1 MSWRVVTVSSLSKLD
16 YKMDYLVVRNA
27 DGVKRIHL
35 SEISVLMIESTAVS
49 LTAYLLCELN
59 KRKIDIIFCDER
71 RLPYGMLLPLHGS
84 HNASLKLR
92 EQIQWKEPV
101 KAALWAEIVRE
112 KLVGQIAVLE
122 SEDCAD
128 AAALLCAYLEEVQPG
143 DATNREGHAAKVY
156 FNALFGKAFSRE
168 QENAWNAALDYGYS
182 IVLSAVAREI
192 VACGYSTQLGVFHDN
207 MFNKLNLACDL
218 VEPFR
223 PLVDFAV
230 RQMAPEKLEHDE
242 KMKLVRI
249 LNRQLLIDGSRQYLL
264 NAIRI
269 FVKSALDAMREENIS
284 SVRWPVYELQIYAND
299 DIL

>member
-1 MSWRVVTVSSLSKLD
+1 
-16 YKMDYLVVRNA
+16 
-27 DGVKRIHL
+27 
-35 SEISVLMIESTAVS
+35 
-49 LTAYLLCELN
+49 
-59 KRKIDIIFCDER
+59 
-71 RLPYGMLLPLHGS
+71 MLLPLYGS

-92 EQIQWKEPV
+92 EQIQWKDPV
-101 KAALWAEIVRE
+101 KALWAEIVRE
-112 KLVGQIAVLE
+112 KIVGQIAVLE
-122 SEDCAD
+122 SEDCTE
-128 AAALLCAYLEEVQPG
+128 AASLLCGYLEEVQPG

-192 VACGYSTQLGVFHDN
+192 TACGYSTQLGVFHDN

-223 PLVDFAV
+223 PLVDHAV

-242 KMKLVRI
+242 KMQLVQI
-249 LNRQLLIDGSRQYLL
+249 LNRQIPIDGSRQYML

-299 DIL
+299 DLL

>member
-1 MSWRVVTVSSLSKLD
+1 MGGDRPGEDRRPDRRAGIGRLHRGGS
-16 YKMDYLVVRNA
+16 
-27 DGVKRIHL
+27 
-35 SEISVLMIESTAVS
+35 
-49 LTAYLLCELN
+49 LLC
-59 KRKIDIIFCDER
+59 
-71 RLPYGMLLPLHGS
+71 G
-84 HNASLKLR
+84 
-92 EQIQWKEPV
+92 
-101 KAALWAEIVRE
+101 
-112 KLVGQIAVLE
+112 
-122 SEDCAD
+122 
-128 AAALLCAYLEEVQPG
+128 YLEEVQPG

-192 VACGYSTQLGVFHDN
+192 TACGYSTQLGVFHDN

-223 PLVDFAV
+223 PLVDHAV

-242 KMKLVRI
+242 KMQLVQI
-249 LNRQLLIDGSRQYLL
+249 LNRQILIDGSRQYML

-299 DIL
+299 DLL

>member
-1 MSWRVVTVSSLSKLD
+1 M
-16 YKMDYLVVRNA
+16 
-27 DGVKRIHL
+27 
-35 SEISVLMIESTAVS
+35 
-49 LTAYLLCELN
+49 
-59 KRKIDIIFCDER
+59 
-71 RLPYGMLLPLHGS
+71 
-84 HNASLKLR
+84 
-92 EQIQWKEPV
+92 
-101 KAALWAEIVRE
+101 WAEIVRE
-112 KLVGQIAVLE
+112 KIVGQIAVLE
-122 SEDCAD
+122 SEDCTE
-128 AAALLCAYLEEVQPG
+128 AASLLCGYLEEVQPG
-143 DATNREGHAAKVY
+143 DATNREGHAAKAY

-192 VACGYSTQLGVFHDN
+192 TACGYSTQLGVFHDN

-223 PLVDFAV
+223 PLVDHAV

-242 KMKLVRI
+242 KMQLVQI
-249 LNRQLLIDGSRQYLL
+249 LNRQILIDGSRQYML

-299 DIL
+299 DLL